1 MGKYRLRGQITV
13 LAALVLSVTAFL
25 AVVCVRSVVVNM
37 SLLRANE
44 SVNLGVE
51 SVFSEYLRPL
61 FDRYEIFGF
70 ECAGKKDFGTRLSEY
85 MSYNLDCEKGLP
97 LWNTTFVRP
106 KEKEIQ
112 IERFTKLTDEDGKI
126 FARQVTDYMRYAL
139 PVDWMNDWTNIL
151 ENVGDTKAAEE
162 AFEEYMEVVEYA
174 AGIDELVMEIVQK
187 IDKVRGN
194 RILENMKRLDTELV
208 LINLTYYSPQSM
220 GVIKSEGF
228 YRILSEILYEIQEMQ
243 EILDG
248 FSDDFQ
254 KIEELC
260 QKLQSR
266 AEQAMKSLEKKREW
280 LSKELYEAYEENYK
294 EFETYQGSIDVI
306 DKEGILAAVES
317 NRPVLNAAFGIQQLE
332 KVVPDI
338 ENLREISSVIH
349 NYEAAMESF
358 DYRGFVHRY
367 EGQAYEK
374 GNTMGTISRI
384 KKLLSEG
391 VMSFVLPKDGVV
403 SGKYISYT
411 DLASKTKGIKGGSDY
426 SGAVLDINILKDI
439 LFNEYVVKHFSSYT
453 DLVTLPDASLQYEI
467 EYVLCG
473 KNKDSDNLEDVINQL
488 VLLRSGFNLACIMV
502 DKEKKAETNACS
514 LMILGFTG
522 SPAIVQLGQCLLMS
536 AWAYGEAINDVGIL
550 MNGGKVCLAKTNAD
564 WNTGFM
570 EVMTLNFRKEARQ
583 QEGLSYEDYL
593 RILLYLSNRTKKYYR
608 TMDLIEMGMED
619 AGYEDVRL
627 SKMYCGCNGSVIFRI
642 NGMDYE
648 QKFEY
653 GY

>member
-13 LAALVLSVTAFL
+13 LAALILGVTAFL

-61 FDRYEIFGF
+61 FDKYEIFGF

-97 LWNTTFVRP
+97 LWNTTFVKL

-112 IERFTKLTDEDGKI
+112 IEQLTKLTDGDGKI
-126 FARQVTDYMRYAL
+126 FAGQVTAYMRYAL
-139 PVDWMNDWTNIL
+139 PVDWINDWTQVL
-151 ENVGDTKAAEE
+151 ENVGDTKTAEE
-162 AFEEYMEVVEYA
+162 AFAEYMEVVEYA

-194 RILENMKRLDTELV
+194 QILENMKRLDTELV

-220 GVIKSEGF
+220 GVIKSEGY
-228 YRILSEILYEIQEMQ
+228 YRILYEILYEIQEMQ

-260 QKLQSR
+260 KKLESR
-266 AEQAMKSLEKKREW
+266 AGQALLSLEKKKGR
-280 LSKELYEAYEENYK
+280 LSKELYEAYKESYK
-294 EFETYQGSIDVI
+294 EFENYQGKIEVI
-306 DKEGILAAVES
+306 DKEGILAAARS
-317 NRPVLNAAFGIQQLE
+317 NRPVLDEAAGIEQLG

-338 ENLREISSVIH
+338 GNLQEISGVIH
-349 NYEAAMESF
+349 DFEAVIERF
-358 DYRGFVHRY
+358 DYGGFVHRH

-374 GNTMGTISRI
+374 GNTMGTISRV

-391 VMSFVLPKDGVV
+391 VVSFVLPREGVV

-411 DLASKTKGIKGGSDY
+411 DLASKVEGISSGSDFL
-426 SGAVLDINILKDI
+426 GAVPDINILEDI
-439 LFNEYVVKHFSSYT
+439 LFNEYVMEHFSGYT
-453 DLVTLPDASLQYEI
+453 DLVTFPDASLQYEI

-473 KNKDSDNLEDVINQL
+473 NNKDSDNLEGVINQL
-488 VLLRSGFNLACIMV
+488 VLLRSGFNLACIMA
-502 DKEKKAETNACS
+502 DKEKKAETNAYS
-514 LMILGFTG
+514 LMVLGFTG
-522 SPAIVQLGQCLLMS
+522 SPAIVRLGQCLLMS

-550 MNGGKVCLAKTNAD
+550 MNGGKVSLAKTNAN
-564 WNTGFM
+564 WNTDFM

-593 RILLYLSNRTKKYYR
+593 RILLYLSNRKKKYYR
-608 TMDLIEMGMED
+608 TMDLVEIGMED

-627 SKMYCGCNGSVIFRI
+627 SKMYCGCNGSVIFRV